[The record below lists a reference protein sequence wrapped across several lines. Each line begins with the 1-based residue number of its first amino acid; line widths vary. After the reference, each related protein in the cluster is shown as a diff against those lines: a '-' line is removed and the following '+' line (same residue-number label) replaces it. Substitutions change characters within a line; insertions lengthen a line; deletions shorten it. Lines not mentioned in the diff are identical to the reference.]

1 MNAILEKRIRDIYA
15 NNPDNYHPDGTLR
28 SSTYWSNNSIEELIG
43 KTIVEIEGAEAE
55 SEYIFIRCSDDS
67 VYVMYHE
74 QDCCEYVAV
83 EDICGDIN
91 ALLNT
96 PITMAECVT
105 EEKGGRDYD
114 ESSTWTF
121 YKLATVKGYV
131 TIRWYGESNGYYSE
145 EVTFLYVGKD
155 CPRVGT
161 IAIGGYIAR
170 DIWDLPD
177 EETVA
182 NMIGKPI
189 MDQDGNKIGEIRNV
203 DYEKNTWFG
212 EVDKEW
218 LEKLNYGLTN
228 IFTMVK
234 ED

>member
-15 NNPDNYHPDGTLR
+15 SNPDNYWSNGALR
-28 SSTYWSNNSIEELIG
+28 SMGRQNNSIEELLG
-43 KTIVEIEGAEAE
+43 KTIVEIKGAEAE
-55 SEYIFIRCSDDS
+55 SECIYIRCSDDS

-74 QDCCEYVAV
+74 QDCCESVQV

-91 ALLNT
+91 TLLNT

-105 EEKGGRDYD
+105 EEGEPKYD
-114 ESSTWTF
+114 DSCTWTF

-161 IAIGGYIAR
+161 ITIGGLIAR

-189 MDQDGNKIGEIRNV
+189 KDQDGNQIGEIRNV
-203 DYEKNTWFG
+203 DYEKNMWFG

-218 LEKLNYGLTN
+218 WEKHHNGFTN
-228 IFTMVK
+228 MFTVVK